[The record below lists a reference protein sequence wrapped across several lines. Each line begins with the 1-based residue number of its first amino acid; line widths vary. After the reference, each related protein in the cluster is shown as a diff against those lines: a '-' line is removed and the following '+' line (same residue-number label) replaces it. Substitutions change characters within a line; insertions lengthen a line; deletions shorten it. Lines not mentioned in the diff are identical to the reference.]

1 MLIKI
6 LLRYIMGYVRIAVE
20 GYYIERFINICTTN
34 KILIWNL
41 KREKGIRL
49 HLNIGIID
57 FYTIVK
63 IAKKLQCNIKI
74 EKKRGMP
81 FIINRYRKRKIF
93 IVAVLV
99 ILVML
104 SISSNYIWNID
115 VQVEDNMQLNDIAE
129 DIKDAGLKTG
139 AKKNQINTEEI
150 INKIRL
156 KRSDISW
163 IGISLKG
170 TNAIVKIVKSK
181 EAPDLIDEK
190 EYCNIVAKKAG
201 TITHIIAQNGT
212 AQVKIGDTVQEGQIL
227 IQGTMEGK
235 YTGIRYVHSLGEVK
249 AIVQYTKTEKIQL
262 NEEQKVKTGK
272 KETKYGIKFNNFQ
285 INFYKTLSK
294 FQIYDTIEEE
304 KKLRVFSNLY
314 LPISVKKIT
323 NEEVEKISK
332 KYSIEEAVEKG
343 TEQLGKQIEKEIEQ
357 KQNILRKKCKCSKK

>member
-1 MLIKI
+1 
-6 LLRYIMGYVRIAVE
+6 MGYVRIAVE

-49 HLNIGIID
+49 HLNIGIKD

-139 AKKNQINTEEI
+139 E
-150 INKIRL
+150 
-156 KRSDISW
+156 
-163 IGISLKG
+163 
-170 TNAIVKIVKSK
+170 KS
-181 EAPDLIDEK
+181 
-190 EYCNIVAKKAG
+190 N
-201 TITHIIAQNGT
+201 
-212 AQVKIGDTVQEGQIL
+212 
-227 IQGTMEGK
+227 
-235 YTGIRYVHSLGEVK
+235 
-249 AIVQYTKTEKIQL
+249 
-262 NEEQKVKTGK
+262 
-272 KETKYGIKFNNFQ
+272 
-285 INFYKTLSK
+285 
-294 FQIYDTIEEE
+294 
-304 KKLRVFSNLY
+304 
-314 LPISVKKIT
+314 
-323 NEEVEKISK
+323 
-332 KYSIEEAVEKG
+332 
-343 TEQLGKQIEKEIEQ
+343 
-357 KQNILRKKCKCSKK
+357 